1 MNARRFIKNTDIY
14 FKDMWK
20 GTYNVTKTDNTCPTC
35 GQNFNGGW
43 RGEKKDKI
51 LMQIPRGWMLK
62 RFQNEA
68 ANRYLGHTCVSL
80 WLHITIKLNT
90 RSTNT
95 DRTVNTTKQG
105 ANINNFISAYKVLFY
120 LF

>member
-1 MNARRFIKNTDIY
+1 MD
-14 FKDMWK
+14 
-20 GTYNVTKTDNTCPTC
+20 V
-35 GQNFNGGW
+35 
-43 RGEKKDKI
+43 EKDKM

-90 RSTNT
+90 QSTNT
-95 DRTVNTTKQG
+95 DRTVNTTKQD
-105 ANINNFISAYKVLFY
+105 ANINNFIYAYKVLFELYIFKECWSQGDKSY
-120 LF
+120 LTFTTSGDSF